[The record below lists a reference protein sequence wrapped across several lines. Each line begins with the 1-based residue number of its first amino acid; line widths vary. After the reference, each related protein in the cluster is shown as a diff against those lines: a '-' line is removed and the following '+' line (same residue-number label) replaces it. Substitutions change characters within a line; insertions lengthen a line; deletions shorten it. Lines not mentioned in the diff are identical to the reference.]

1 MVSPKFKT
9 SEYLIPLF
17 MIIMYKLF
25 YKLSSNK
32 QNIYNLCKCQ
42 HIRIKTEH
50 SIISPLEGTTICSHT
65 NNQRYRNRMVIV
77 IIQIICK
84 NHSRIILQSEL
95 GTTTFKSTNSLS
107 SPNQNKVLL
116 TYNLN
121 TYSSAYSN
129 STLQSSSVS
138 PLSTQFTSPPSTNV
152 EFLQIATQNHP
163 PFLPVFLNLQFILVW
178 LYEERKKEYYPEA
191 STNFP
196 SYSRRVSVAAFVIP
210 TTTGITITHTT
221 TRAIAV
227 DIKIMFLRLRLLL
240 EDSST
245 SNAGWTQKVSRSTV
259 TYAYG
264 QGAFGKAWYQDYCVL
279 VLGLYGTEGTCV
291 LSCQRSNRSTED
303 FVVKFLPQF

>member
-107 SPNQNKVLL
+107 SPNHKISLL
-116 TYNLN
+116 TCNLN
-121 TYSSAYSN
+121 TYSPAYSN
-129 STLQSSSVS
+129 STLQSSQVS
-138 PLSTQFTSPPSTNV
+138 PLSTQFSSPQSITV
-152 EFLQIATQNHP
+152 EFPQIDTQNHP
-163 PFLPVFLNLQFILVW
+163 LFLPVFLNLQFILVW
-178 LYEERKKEYYPEA
+178 RYEERKKEYYPEA
-191 STNFP
+191 STNSP
-196 SYSRRVSVAAFVIP
+196 SYSRRVSVIP